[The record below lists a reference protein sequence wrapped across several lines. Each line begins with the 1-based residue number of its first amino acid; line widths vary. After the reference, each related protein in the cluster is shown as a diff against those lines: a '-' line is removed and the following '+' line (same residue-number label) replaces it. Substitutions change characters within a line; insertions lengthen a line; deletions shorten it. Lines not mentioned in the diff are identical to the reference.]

1 MDQISK
7 DIEEYQEECKKKNKR
22 KKMAAEMLKKKVQE
36 AKHRQQDLIEQRSN
50 LRQQLGYPNKK
61 FIPQTSEKEEPTYE
75 YEEED
80 QCDSEPEEQDE
91 EEDKNSF
98 DDGSPRFGGEDMEN
112 LRESEAMVDGE
123 DFMHEQQQYE
133 VPETGDSEARPVDY
147 DEFVLQFPA

>member
-1 MDQISK
+1 M
-7 DIEEYQEECKKKNKR
+7 
-22 KKMAAEMLKKKVQE
+22 
-36 AKHRQQDLIEQRSN
+36 
-50 LRQQLGYPNKK
+50 GYPNKK

-123 DFMHEQQQYE
+123 DFMHEQ
-133 VPETGDSEARPVDY
+133 
-147 DEFVLQFPA
+147 